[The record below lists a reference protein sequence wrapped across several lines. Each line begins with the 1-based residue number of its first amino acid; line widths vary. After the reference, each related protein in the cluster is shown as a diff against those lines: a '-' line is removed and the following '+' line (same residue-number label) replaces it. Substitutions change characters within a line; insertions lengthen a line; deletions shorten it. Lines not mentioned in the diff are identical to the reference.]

1 MSPPPLAFV
10 ARAFYIHDMRRVIG
24 RRVDGE

>member
-1 MSPPPLAFV
+1 MSLPPLAFV
-10 ARAFYIHDMRRVIG
+10 ARGFYIPVMRRVIG